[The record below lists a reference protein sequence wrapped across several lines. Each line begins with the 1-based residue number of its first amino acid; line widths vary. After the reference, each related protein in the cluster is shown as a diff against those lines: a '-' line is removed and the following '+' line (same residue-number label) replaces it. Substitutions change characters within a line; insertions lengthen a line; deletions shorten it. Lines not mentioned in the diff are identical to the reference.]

1 MSIAEVK
8 LIASELE
15 DGETVR
21 EVCPFCQGGS
31 GGEKSLNVTVDQG
44 AILWN
49 CHRASCLEAGG
60 VGSGKLVRTSERR
73 EPRKARITPY
83 EGELAYLT
91 DEWKEYLAQ
100 KIGWKEWHL
109 EEGRPMLA
117 PEDNR
122 VAFPIFSPMG
132 LRRGWVLRSY
142 EPYDKYKALTRMD
155 IEEPHLSYYR
165 PNNTPHVVVVED
177 IPSAVRASR
186 YADAVALC
194 GGGLGLDYAM
204 EVAAH
209 YRSVVWALDA
219 DATATAIRLNRQ
231 FGMLFKDRSS
241 VLVLER
247 DLKDEQEERLCTML
261 EEYTYE

>member
-1 MSIAEVK
+1 MSVSEVK
-8 LIASELE
+8 LIASELA

-21 EVCPFCQGGS
+21 EVCPFCQGGTS
-31 GGEKSLNVTVDQG
+31 GEKSLNVTVDDG

-60 VGSGKLVRTSERR
+60 IGNGTLVRTSERR
-73 EPRKARITPY
+73 EPRKARVTPY
-83 EGELAYLT
+83 EGELTYLT
-91 DEWKEYLAQ
+91 DEWKDYLAQ
-100 KIGWKEWHL
+100 KIGWKGWHL
-109 EEGRPMLA
+109 EEGRPMFA

-142 EPYDKYKALTRMD
+142 EPYDKYKTLTRMD
-155 IEEPHLSYYR
+155 VEEPHLSFYR
-165 PNNTPHVVVVED
+165 PNNTPHVVIVED

-194 GGGLGLDYAM
+194 GGGLGLDYAW
-204 EVAAH
+204 EIAAH
-209 YRSVVWALDA
+209 YDTVVWALDA
-219 DATATAIRLNRQ
+219 DATTTALRLHSKYR
-231 FGMLFKDRSS
+231 MLFKGGSS

-247 DLKDEQEERLCTML
+247 DLKDEQEERLCEML
-261 EEYTYE
+261 SQL